1 MYEYARRLMSSSHHA
16 ESAKLL
22 LTEASET
29 YLAAINT
36 LHLSGSDSAWV
47 TISSTG
53 YGPDEVSKI
62 SFTRS
67 KCVFRLLR
75 KECRAEELVLIGQLH
90 FFL

>member
-29 YLAAINT
+29 YLAAINS
-36 LHLSGSDSAWV
+36 LHLSGPDSAWV

-53 YGPDEVSKI
+53 YGPDEVSMK
-62 SFTRS
+62 FCDE
-67 KCVFRLLR
+67 K
-75 KECRAEELVLIGQLH
+75 QLWSSASGKGVQD
-90 FFL
+90 